1 MQIKVESFGV
11 AYEVKVK
18 KIIEKQSCKRNWRK
32 KVTIKSRSAWLLL
45 MIWFLSKEGK
55 SLIGKLQEEMELS
68 VSGLKKSTKFHE
80 RTAFQLNNILNGN
93 EQLADWLTYGRTV
106 LCQKNRTKKGNAVK
120 NYRPISCLPLLR
132 KLLTGITSEHLH
144 HFLEEENI
152 LSKEQK
158 GCKSNSRGTKDQLL
172 LDKAVLRDCKR
183 RITNLAMAR
192 IDYRKAYDMIPLEI
206 F

>member
-18 KIIEKQSCKRNWRK
+18 KIIEKQSGKRNWRK

-45 MIWFLSKEGK
+45 MIWFLSKVGK

-68 VSGLKKSTKFHE
+68 VSGLKKLTKFHE

-106 LCQKNRTKKGNAVK
+106 LCQKIELKKVTQWRIIDPSPAYHYWGSFWQA
-120 NYRPISCLPLLR
+120 LPL
-132 KLLTGITSEHLH
+132 
-144 HFLEEENI
+144 NI
-152 LSKEQK
+152 
-158 GCKSNSRGTKDQLL
+158 C
-172 LDKAVLRDCKR
+172 
-183 RITNLAMAR
+183 I
-192 IDYRKAYDMIPLEI
+192 I